1 MPVEEVKMIIEIN
14 MSGRELSTLLILL
27 QKWKY
32 SESESCKKESYTY
45 SSAAAAKDSNVKA

>member
-1 MPVEEVKMIIEIN
+1 MIIEIN